1 MSKKKI
7 LLVEDTKE
15 VYQMVNQALSPEIE
29 VIWCQN
35 LEDGR
40 NSIAQG
46 GGFDLF
52 LIDIEL
58 PDGSGL
64 NLCSEI
70 QSKEETRLTPVFFLT
85 AKKELSEKVLG
96 FSAGADDYIVKPFEP
111 LELRA
116 RVQAQLRKTEL
127 IKTDTDILKWKEIS
141 INKARQE
148 VLINEERIDLTNLE
162 FRILLFLAN
171 KAFEVVPREN
181 LLDEIWGKDVHV
193 YARSVDTHV
202 SKLRKKIVPYDEIIT
217 SVHGV
222 GYKFEPTE
230 I

>member
-1 MSKKKI
+1 MNKKRV

-15 VYQMVNQALSPEIE
+15 TYQMVNQALKPEID
-29 VIWCQN
+29 VVWSAN

-40 NSIAQG
+40 NQFKKED
-46 GGFDLF
+46 FDLY

-70 QSKEETRLTPVFFLT
+70 QNREDTRLKPVFFLT
-85 AKKELSEKVLG
+85 AKRELSEKVLG

-116 RVQAQLRKTEL
+116 RVQSQLRKSEL
-127 IKTDTDILKWKEIS
+127 IQADTDILKWSEIS

-148 VLINEERIDLTNLE
+148 VKIEDKKVDLTNLE
-162 FRILLFLAN
+162 FRILLYLAS
-171 KAFEVVPREN
+171 KPYEVVPRED

-193 YARSVDTHV
+193 YSRSVDTHV
-202 SKLRKKIVPYDEIIT
+202 SKLRKKIAPHDKIIS

-222 GYKFEPTE
+222 GYKFEPE
-230 I
+230 E